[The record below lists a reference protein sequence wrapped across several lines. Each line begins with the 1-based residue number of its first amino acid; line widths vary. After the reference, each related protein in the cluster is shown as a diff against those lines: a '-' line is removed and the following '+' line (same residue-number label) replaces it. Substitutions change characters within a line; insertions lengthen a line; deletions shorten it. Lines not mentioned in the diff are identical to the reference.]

1 MQISSTQV
9 LEFILFLELEITKK
23 KLIEKVVEN
32 AKFEGLITKLDQWTS
47 MDNEDAV
54 KTLPVMLYNSKTQKT
69 LGKNKNG
76 ELIKEKP
83 DSKVISRLNFLN
95 GNIWI

>member
-1 MQISSTQV
+1 
-9 LEFILFLELEITKK
+9 
-23 KLIEKVVEN
+23 
-32 AKFEGLITKLDQWTS
+32 

-54 KTLPVMLYNSKTQKT
+54 KTLPAMLYNSKT

-76 ELIKEKP
+76 DLNKEKP

-95 GNIWI
+95 GNI